1 MNGNNNN
8 HDPGDHLNANKLASE
23 LNFFKNSIFIKL
35 HNRDQIYTRKDI
47 FVGLY
52 NLKINNLT
60 ENVDCISQYNSNNN
74 WVVSFSE
81 RFKAMDLNGH
91 EIKIINETSRI
102 DFVDPRLAE
111 NCPVNAI
118 YRIQWLPH
126 NFPKKCLEEYFKK
139 FNNKIEILSIFEE
152 TCRYENIKM
161 NHIKNGNIRVKIRF
175 PVSEVNKIKVETGM
189 VFLNGFKVILTKI
202 GDSPKCLFCNK
213 FGHFKKDCEKIK
225 LKCEKCNKRGHIKD
239 SCNLANRLTATPDVF
254 LTLND
259 DNENETNNQ
268 SNFINNQNTV
278 EINNTNEIVDNSSA
292 DNLRFEEQLSSEIQI
307 ITNSE
312 NEQNDNSSANNN
324 DEEINTANSDD
335 GNDRNSRALESII
348 NDNKIS
354 NSESEG
360 KSLITIDSMVEKINS
375 KNKSDNKKNIKT
387 KKRTLTGSPSDSK
400 NSNKKSNLNSEANDD
415 DTNSK
420 KGASYNQNEDMS

>member
-8 HDPGDHLNANKLASE
+8 HDPGDHLNANNLARE
-23 LNFFKNSIFIKL
+23 LNFFNSIFIKL

-47 FVGLY
+47 FVGLN

-225 LKCEKCNKRGHIKD
+225 LKCEKCNKRGH
-239 SCNLANRLTATPDVF
+239 
-254 LTLND
+254 
-259 DNENETNNQ
+259 
-268 SNFINNQNTV
+268 
-278 EINNTNEIVDNSSA
+278 
-292 DNLRFEEQLSSEIQI
+292 
-307 ITNSE
+307 
-312 NEQNDNSSANNN
+312 
-324 DEEINTANSDD
+324 
-335 GNDRNSRALESII
+335 
-348 NDNKIS
+348 
-354 NSESEG
+354 
-360 KSLITIDSMVEKINS
+360 
-375 KNKSDNKKNIKT
+375 
-387 KKRTLTGSPSDSK
+387 
-400 NSNKKSNLNSEANDD
+400 
-415 DTNSK
+415 
-420 KGASYNQNEDMS
+420 